1 VWSCRIPRSGR
12 AQPPV
17 LARLT
22 PKRGLRQ
29 PSPGPSRGAGAWHD
43 AAVEQPNLFS
53 DLGVDL
59 DAAVDHRPPSP
70 LVAATDGS
78 CLRNPGPGGWCWFV
92 SEECWAAGAEDAT
105 TNNRMELLSVAM
117 LLEVVPSG
125 SPVHIQA
132 DSTYVID
139 ALVKWR
145 HGWKRRGWRTA
156 SGAPVK
162 NRDLIEHLDVL
173 MDERAPTFEWVR
185 GHTGHAANEAADER
199 ARAAA
204 EALQAGRPWFSGP
217 GIVAPG

>member
-1 VWSCRIPRSGR
+1 
-12 AQPPV
+12 
-17 LARLT
+17 
-22 PKRGLRQ
+22 
-29 PSPGPSRGAGAWHD
+29 
-43 AAVEQPNLFS
+43 VEQPNLFS

-59 DAAVDHRPPSP
+59 DPAVVDDRPPAP

-92 SEECWAAGAEDAT
+92 SEECWAAGAEAAT

-117 LLEVVPSG
+117 LLEAVPSG
-125 SPVHIQA
+125 SPVNIQA

-139 ALVKWR
+139 ALTKWR
-145 HGWKRRGWRTA
+145 HGWKRRGWRT
-156 SGAPVK
+156 STGEPVK

-173 MDERAPTFEWVR
+173 MDARTPTFEWVR

-204 EALQAGRPWFSGP
+204 EALHAGRPWLSGP
-217 GIVAPG
+217 GISAFR